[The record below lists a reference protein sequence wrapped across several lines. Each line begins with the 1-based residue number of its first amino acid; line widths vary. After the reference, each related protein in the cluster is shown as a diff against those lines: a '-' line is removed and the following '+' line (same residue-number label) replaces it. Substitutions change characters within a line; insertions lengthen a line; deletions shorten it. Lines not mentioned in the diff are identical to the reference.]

1 MVFEIKVACP
11 RELKKEHVS
20 ELGLSV
26 DEEGV
31 PLRDYDDDYVPTYIA
46 FDTIEKLMSF
56 IVKYG
61 KVVLTD
67 KEIVIYN
74 GYRE

>member
-1 MVFEIKVACP
+1 MIFEIKVACP
-11 RELKKEHVS
+11 SELKKEHVS

-26 DEEGV
+26 DEDGV

-46 FDTIEKLMSF
+46 FDTIEKLMDF

-61 KVVLTD
+61 KVVLRY
-67 KEIVIYN
+67 KEIEIYN